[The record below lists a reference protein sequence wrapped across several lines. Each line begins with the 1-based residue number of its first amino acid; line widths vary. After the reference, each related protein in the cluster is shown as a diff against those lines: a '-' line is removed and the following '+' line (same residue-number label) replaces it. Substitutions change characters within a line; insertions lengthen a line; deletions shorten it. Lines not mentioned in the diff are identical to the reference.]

1 MEIEKFVSLP
11 AHVLDELNEDRNEIK
26 AHTMEEFLKLP
37 LTKEYEEKNGN
48 DPSKYYPNPNL
59 GIAEPIKQNL
69 NQFNPIQLNLLTK
82 KKILINI

>member
-59 GIAEPIKQNL
+59 GIAEPIKPEPE
-69 NQFNPIQLNLLTK
+69 PIQPHTIKPFDEEKNS
-82 KKILINI
+82 N